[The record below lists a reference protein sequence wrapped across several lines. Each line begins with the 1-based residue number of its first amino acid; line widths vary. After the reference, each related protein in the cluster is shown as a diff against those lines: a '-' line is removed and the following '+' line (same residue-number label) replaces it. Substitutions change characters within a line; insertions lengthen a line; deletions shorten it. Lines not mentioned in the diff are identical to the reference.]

1 MGNRLAFGPFL
12 AVLFSSMQ
20 PSLVGL
26 VMSALESHPRQDE
39 EADRLRRGLRA
50 WCATADDNYD
60 SAQDETLGAHDYD
73 EDRTEGFAE

>member
-1 MGNRLAFGPFL
+1 
-12 AVLFSSMQ
+12 
-20 PSLVGL
+20 
-26 VMSALESHPRQDE
+26 MSALESHPRHDE